1 MVQVRDWEASF
12 YVYLRLA
19 CGALVHLL
27 SVALTVFIAFLARP
41 GTSLFSWHPFLMSLA
56 FSFLMTEAILLFSPD
71 CSPIWKLSHKT
82 KGRYHWILQVLA
94 VSCAALGLTAIFYN
108 KHLNMKSHFSTWH
121 GLIGLVTVS
130 YAVLQSVG
138 GLPLMYPKLA
148 KGWSL
153 AKLKRYH
160 AASGMMVYL
169 LGCGSI
175 LLGLCSLWFTTS
187 VQGLSWYLVALCP
200 AFSALVIMN
209 QVTNSYVAK
218 KRFQP

>member
-1 MVQVRDWEASF
+1 MVHVKEWEASL

-27 SVALTVFIAFLARP
+27 SVGLTLFVTFLARP
-41 GTSLFSWHPFLMSLA
+41 GSSLFSWHPFLMTLA
-56 FSFLMTEAILLFSPD
+56 FSFLMTEAILVFSPD

-82 KGRYHWILQVLA
+82 KGRCHWVLQALA
-94 VSCAALGLTAIFYN
+94 VVCATLGSMAVFYN
-108 KHLNMKSHFSTWH
+108 KRLNVKPHFSTWH
-121 GLIGLVTVS
+121 GVLGLVTVCC
-130 YAVLQSVG
+130 AALQLAG
-138 GLPLMYPKLA
+138 GLPLMYHKLA

-160 AASGMMVYL
+160 AASGMVVYL

-175 LLGLCSLWFTTS
+175 LLGTCSLWFTTS
-187 VQGLSWYLVALCP
+187 VQSLSWYLVALCP
-200 AFSALVIMN
+200 AASALVVMS

-218 KRFQP
+218 KRFRP